1 MSMLVFASALAPYFF
16 SLSKTFFKT
25 YTSMGWLGLIFVIF
39 IFFGSLKADNPQQT
53 DG

>member
-1 MSMLVFASALAPYFF
+1 MIVFASALAPYFF

-39 IFFGSLKADNPQQT
+39 IFFGSLKADNPQPT